1 MKEGLENLRRA
12 LGEKTA
18 DRKDIQQ
25 QIISSTTTIQGIFKF
40 HWKIFTIV
48 ILELHEELQ
57 MLESHFVAQKSG
69 NEKGEPGKS
78 PQEEKIKALDRQLNI
93 ELKVKA
99 GAENMI
105 ETCQRHRFLNF
116 MSDII

>member
-1 MKEGLENLRRA
+1 
-12 LGEKTA
+12 
-18 DRKDIQQ
+18 
-25 QIISSTTTIQGIFKF
+25 
-40 HWKIFTIV
+40 
-48 ILELHEELQ
+48 

-105 ETCQRHRFLNF
+105 ETCQRNWFLFIASSNLLG
-116 MSDII
+116 IIVILNVTVKHM

>member
-1 MKEGLENLRRA
+1 MCHFSAHIYR
-12 LGEKTA
+12 
-18 DRKDIQQ
+18 
-25 QIISSTTTIQGIFKF
+25 ISRNFQKCVTFRHVTFWHDS
-40 HWKIFTIV
+40 V
-48 ILELHEELQ
+48 NVLSELHEELQ

-105 ETCQRHRFLNF
+105 ETCQRN
-116 MSDII
+116 

>member
-1 MKEGLENLRRA
+1 
-12 LGEKTA
+12 
-18 DRKDIQQ
+18 
-25 QIISSTTTIQGIFKF
+25 
-40 HWKIFTIV
+40 
-48 ILELHEELQ
+48 

-105 ETCQRHRFLNF
+105 ETCQRHRFLKFHVRYHINVIVN
-116 MSDII
+116 DQI

>member
-1 MKEGLENLRRA
+1 
-12 LGEKTA
+12 
-18 DRKDIQQ
+18 
-25 QIISSTTTIQGIFKF
+25 
-40 HWKIFTIV
+40 
-48 ILELHEELQ
+48 

-105 ETCQRHRFLNF
+105 ETCQRNISLKIEFFDSKIFRAFALALKYF
-116 MSDII
+116 

>member
-1 MKEGLENLRRA
+1 
-12 LGEKTA
+12 
-18 DRKDIQQ
+18 
-25 QIISSTTTIQGIFKF
+25 
-40 HWKIFTIV
+40 
-48 ILELHEELQ
+48 

-105 ETCQRHRFLNF
+105 ETCQRNWFLCFAWYNCNLKCYQQTDVNHDNRNK
-116 MSDII
+116 SDRRMLANAQQMLEDSRKKIDLIQMQLLRAKREAQG